1 MLREVENSYFFKK
14 KLQKYDFL
22 TDFDKIVSMN
32 FYFLGWFLL
41 DFLETVRID
50 QRRIALGSVS
60 LKPLFWGKLGAGM
73 SQK

>member
-50 QRRIALGSVS
+50 QMRIALGSVS
-60 LKPLFWGKLGAGM
+60 LKPRFWGKSGA
-73 SQK
+73 

>member
-60 LKPLFWGKLGAGM
+60 LKPRFWRKSGA
-73 SQK
+73 